1 MKATITFDL
10 DEPVERIEHIRCIK
24 AIDLSMAIYDLDQY
38 LRTKT
43 KYESDGMSEE
53 VYEAYDSIRDK
64 LRDILV
70 ERHISYD
77 QLIN

>member
-10 DEPVERIEHIRCIK
+10 DEPGERTEHIRCIK

-43 KYESDGMSEE
+43 KYESDGMPAE
-53 VYEAYDSIRDK
+53 VYEAYESMRDK
-64 LRDILV
+64 FKEILE

-77 QLIN
+77 ELIN